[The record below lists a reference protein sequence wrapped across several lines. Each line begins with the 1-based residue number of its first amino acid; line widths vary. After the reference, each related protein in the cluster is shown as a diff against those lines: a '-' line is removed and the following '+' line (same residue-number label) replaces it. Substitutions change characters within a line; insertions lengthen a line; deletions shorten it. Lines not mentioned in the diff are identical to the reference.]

1 MKNIES
7 ALASL
12 FQKHR
17 IVFWYDDG
25 EELRAEFEAL
35 VLPDV
40 QKIELKNNAF
50 GVKYHILREDQK
62 SKFLVYHA
70 GAEPKH
76 QENWLLD
83 VQLANAVFSAD
94 RASLWLAELSL
105 PPVFKSLVA
114 EHEAFF
120 QSNARVAG
128 LKERL
133 ESSDSQLQVRLKMM
147 AVCLGGTVE
156 SRLESI
162 LVALLEELAGDK
174 FEKYESLEKFGL
186 LQHLWKELERTYGYQ
201 SSEPHIK
208 DFAIKLFESGY
219 QLSLHEKAQMTP
231 DALIFL
237 NRWKD
242 SVHGQKAFDE
252 LARQFERALA
262 IENKL
267 NKRPIQD
274 LLKVDMFKGID
285 HHILSSMMEKLL
297 DETLSPEE
305 CQEIIIQRKAT
316 HWYKDEIA
324 AMYHALEKAAGLL
337 ALIRTAKLQIQ
348 DFVDGFNKYSKDWF
362 KIDQLYR
369 GYIFHVRKSGQS
381 TFFGRLNDL
390 VEAHYCNNFLLP
402 LNNNW
407 QLIVD
412 RTQNWSILPVNLQ
425 KDFFRDKVLSLIQS
439 NVKVAVII
447 SDALRFEV
455 AEELAGRVEEAGRF
469 STELGWME
477 GMLPS
482 YTALGMAALLPNETL
497 SIQSDG
503 NVLVDGVSSA
513 GLDNRS
519 KILKQAVKGSAKA
532 LLAND
537 LKTMSHDERRTLFR
551 ENQVVYVYHNQIDMV
566 GDKRESEDQTVEAVA
581 AAIDD
586 LVELTKLLRSANFAR
601 ILITSDHGFLYQYQ
615 KLDEADLAGTEISGK
630 EIFLKKRRFV
640 IGKDLDNSGHK
651 LKAFSAEQLGL
662 TGDYEVLLAKSVNRL
677 KLSGAGMQFVHGG
690 SSLQEIVIPV
700 LSVNM
705 VRGGEFQAR
714 EVEVEKLASANNTIT
729 TGQISVKFIQLE
741 KISSKVLP
749 RTLRV
754 GIYAEDGKLISDVQS
769 LYFGFESDNQ
779 RDREMEV
786 RLILSK
792 EWQKYN
798 RQTVYLRLDQP
809 IKHTEKFEP
818 YKKWPYYLNKTQF
831 ADF

>member
-7 ALASL
+7 ALANL
-12 FQKHR
+12 FEKHR
-17 IVFWYDDG
+17 IVFWYDEG
-25 EELRAEFEAL
+25 EALRPEFEAL
-35 VLPDV
+35 MLPKV
-40 QKIELKNNAF
+40 EKIELKNNAF

-62 SKFLVYHA
+62 SKFLIYHA
-70 GAEPKH
+70 GAEPKK

-83 VQLANAVFSAD
+83 VQLANVVFSAD
-94 RASLWLAELSL
+94 RASLWLAELGL
-105 PPVFKSLVA
+105 PLAFKSLVT

-120 QSNARVAG
+120 QSNARATG

-133 ESSDSQLQVRLKMM
+133 NSSDSQLQVRLKMM
-147 AVCLGGTVE
+147 AACLGGTVE
-156 SRLESI
+156 SRLESV
-162 LVALLEELAGDK
+162 LVALLEELAGDR
-174 FEKYESLEKFGL
+174 FEEYESLEKFGL
-186 LQHLWKELERTYGYQ
+186 LPYLWKELERTYGYQ

-242 SVHGQKAFDE
+242 SVQGQKAFDE
-252 LARQFERALA
+252 LAGQFEKALA
-262 IENKL
+262 IESKL
-267 NKRPIQD
+267 NKRPIRD
-274 LLKVDMFKGID
+274 LLKVDVFRGID
-285 HHILSSMMEKLL
+285 HHILGSMMEKLL
-297 DETLSPEE
+297 DETLSPDE

-316 HWYKDEIA
+316 HWYQGEIA
-324 AMYHALEKAAGLL
+324 AMYQALEKAAGLL
-337 ALIRTAKLQIQ
+337 ALIRTAQFQIQ
-348 DFVDGFNKYSKDWF
+348 DFVDGFTKYTKDWF
-362 KIDQLYR
+362 QIDQLYR
-369 GYIFHVRKSGQS
+369 AYIFHVRQSKQS
-381 TFFGRLNDL
+381 TFFGSLNEL

-412 RTQNWSILPVNLQ
+412 QTQNWSNLPVNLQ
-425 KDFFRDKVLSLIQS
+425 KDFFRDKVLSMIQS

-455 AEELAGRVEEAGRF
+455 AEELAGRIEKAGRF
-469 STELGWME
+469 TTELECMA

-497 SIQSDG
+497 GIQTDG
-503 NVLVDGVSSA
+503 NVLVDGFSSA
-513 GLDNRS
+513 GLDNRN
-519 KILKQAVKGSAKA
+519 KLLGQAVKGGAKA

-537 LKTMSHDERRTLFR
+537 LKTMSHDDRRTLFR

-566 GDKRESEDQTVEAVA
+566 GDKYESEDQTVEAVA
-581 AAIDD
+581 STIDD
-586 LVELTKLLRSANFAR
+586 LIELTRLLRSANFAR

-615 KLDEADLAGTEISGK
+615 KLDEADLTGTEISGK

>member
-1 MKNIES
+1 MDKIEN
-7 ALASL
+7 ALNGL
-12 FQKHR
+12 FDNHR
-17 IVFWYDDG
+17 IVFWYDEG
-25 EELRAEFEAL
+25 EAL
-35 VLPDV
+35 RPEYEALMLPNV
-40 QKIELKNNAF
+40 EKMELKNNAF

-62 SKFLVYHA
+62 SKFLIYHA

-94 RASLWLAELSL
+94 RASLWLAELGL
-105 PPVFKSLVA
+105 PATFKSLVT

-120 QSNARVAG
+120 QSNARVAD

-133 ESSDSQLQVRLKMM
+133 NSGDSQLQVRLKMM
-147 AVCLGGTVE
+147 AACLGVTVE
-156 SRLESI
+156 ARIESI
-162 LVALLEELAGDK
+162 LMALLEELAGERS
-174 FEKYESLEKFGL
+174 EKYECLDKVGL
-186 LQHLWKELERTYGYQ
+186 LPHLWKELERTYGYQ
-201 SSEPHIK
+201 SDTPHIK

-219 QLSLHEKAQMTP
+219 QLSLHEKAQMNP
-231 DALIFL
+231 DALILL

-242 SVHGQKAFDE
+242 SVQGQIAFDK
-252 LARQFERALA
+252 LARQFEEALA

-267 NKRPIQD
+267 NKHSIQD
-274 LLKVDMFKGID
+274 LLKVDVFRSID
-285 HHILSSMMEKLL
+285 QHILSSMMEKLL
-297 DETLSPEE
+297 DETLSPEG

-324 AMYHALEKAAGLL
+324 AMYHALEKAAGLM
-337 ALIRTAKLQIQ
+337 ARIRTAKLQIN
-348 DFVDGFNKYSKDWF
+348 DFVDGFNKYTKDWF
-362 KIDQLYR
+362 QIDQLYR
-369 GYIFHVRKSGQS
+369 GYIFHVRQSGQS
-381 TFFGRLNDL
+381 TFFDRLNGV

-412 RTQNWSILPVNLQ
+412 QTQNWRSLPVNLQ

-455 AEELAGRVEEAGRF
+455 ANELAGRVEEAGRF
-469 STELGWME
+469 STEVEWMA

-497 SIQSDG
+497 SIQADG
-503 NVLVDGVSSA
+503 SVLVDGVSSV
-513 GLDNRS
+513 GLENRN
-519 KILKQAVKGSAKA
+519 KLLRQAVRGGAKA

-537 LKTMSHDERRTLFR
+537 LKAMSHDDRRTLFR

-566 GDKRESEDQTVEAVA
+566 GDKRESEDQTVEAVGST
-581 AAIDD
+581 IDD

-615 KLDEADLAGTEISGK
+615 KLDEADLTGTEISGK
-630 EIFLKKRRFV
+630 EIFLKKRRFAV
-640 IGKDLDNSGHK
+640 GKDLDNTGHK

-662 TGDYEVLLAKSVNRL
+662 TGDYEILLAKSVNRL

-700 LSVNM
+700 LAVNM

-714 EVEVEKLASANNTIT
+714 EVEVDKLASASNTIT

-749 RTLRV
+749 RDLRV
-754 GIYAEDGKLISDVQS
+754 GIYAEDGKLISDEKL
-769 LYFGFESDNQ
+769 LYFGFDSDNQ

-786 RLILSK
+786 TLILGK

-798 RQTVYLRLDQP
+798 RQNVYLRLDEP
-809 IKHTEKFEP
+809 IKHTEKYRP
-818 YKKWPYYLNKTQF
+818 YQTWPYYLNKTQYT
-831 ADF
+831 DF